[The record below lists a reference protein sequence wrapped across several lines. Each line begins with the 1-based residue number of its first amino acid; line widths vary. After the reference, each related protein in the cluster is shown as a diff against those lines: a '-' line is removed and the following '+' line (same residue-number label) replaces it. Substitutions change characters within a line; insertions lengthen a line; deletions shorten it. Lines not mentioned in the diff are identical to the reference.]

1 VSFAVLIF
9 LTLCLQEPLLYKS
22 NVRVVVP
29 NESIKIQGE
38 LFCYQQLL
46 LLRFSPSGG
55 SSVHTA
61 RNIILRL
68 GISHPALSYFQL
80 FIFCQ
85 FGPGLPHY

>member
-1 VSFAVLIF
+1 MS
-9 LTLCLQEPLLYKS
+9 
-22 NVRVVVP
+22 VVVP

-61 RNIILRL
+61 RNIILRS
-68 GISHPALSYFQL
+68 GISHPALNHFDL
-80 FIFCQ
+80 FIYFLVSWRLE
-85 FGPGLPHY
+85 PGFPISFKFD